1 MKNPVAASAILALM
15 FASLLV
21 IYVVVPQNDLVTY
34 LSVVIMAIGLVIAF
48 VGDVDEI
55 MMLAGLA
62 GLVSLVAAFFAGQ
75 ARFGNIGGI
84 VAVLAW
90 GLTLFLVARRA
101 STETVVIP
109 EDHAFMIAPFL
120 SSQAQPLTSPVPIS
134 TLPYLDRHVA
144 TIPTYE
150 LVNSVDVHDVNLWP
164 THNVKKV
171 VVQVRYNVVNP
182 SYTLRGIPNRGQI
195 QSDVARDMS
204 LSLSKARLDVA
215 FWEKLLVRQMKEEVD
230 DVVRQVLFRES
241 VLVERQGS
249 TVVER
254 QDEGS
259 TAGLESDSR
268 VFYKWGIIDPLPDG
282 LSQNLELAYKNRIG
296 LALKVQ
302 KELQKLVERWGVHVK
317 GVALE
322 SFEVD
327 PMILRGLKGDAPFQ
341 GELDRERRK
350 REGEAR
356 TEALRIRETGT
367 ARAETIRILIEEV
380 KKTHPEL
387 DSIDVA
393 EIVKAALLAGYS
405 EVHEV
410 EQYMAA
416 QAANQQQKK

>member
-62 GLVSLVAAFFAGQ
+62 GIVSLVAAFFAGQ

-150 LVNSVDVHDVNLWP
+150 LINSVDVPDVNLWP

-182 SYTLRGIPNRGQI
+182 SSTLRGIPNRGQI
-195 QSDVARDMS
+195 QSDVAREMGVS
-204 LSLSKARLDVA
+204 LSRARLDVA

-249 TVVER
+249 TT
-254 QDEGS
+254 DESS
-259 TAGLESDSR
+259 TAGLESEAK
-268 VFYKWGIIDPLPDG
+268 VFYKWGIIEPLPDG

-356 TEALRIRETGT
+356 SEALRIRETGT
-367 ARAETIRILIEEV
+367 ARADTIRILIEEV

-405 EVHEV
+405 EIHEV

>member
-1 MKNPVAASAILALM
+1 
-15 FASLLV
+15 
-21 IYVVVPQNDLVTY
+21 
-34 LSVVIMAIGLVIAF
+34 
-48 VGDVDEI
+48 
-55 MMLAGLA
+55 
-62 GLVSLVAAFFAGQ
+62 
-75 ARFGNIGGI
+75 
-84 VAVLAW
+84 
-90 GLTLFLVARRA
+90 
-101 STETVVIP
+101 
-109 EDHAFMIAPFL
+109 MIAPFL

-150 LVNSVDVHDVNLWP
+150 LVNSVDVPDVNLWP

-195 QSDVARDMS
+195 QSDVARELGVS
-204 LSLSKARLDVA
+204 VSKARLDVA

-241 VLVERQGS
+241 VLVERQGESS
-249 TVVER
+249 T
-254 QDEGS
+254 G
-259 TAGLESDSR
+259 GLEGEGR
-268 VFYKWGIIDPLPDG
+268 VFYKWGIIDPIPDG
-282 LSQNLELAYKNRIG
+282 LSQNLELAYKNRIS
-296 LALKVQ
+296 LANKVQ

-317 GVALE
+317 GLALE

-327 PMILRGLKGDAPFQ
+327 PIILRGLKGDAPLQ

-356 TEALRIRETGT
+356 SEALRIRETGT
-367 ARAETIRILIEEV
+367 ARAETIRILIEQV
-380 KKTHPEL
+380 KSTHPDL

-405 EVHEV
+405 EIHEV

-416 QAANQQQKK
+416 QAANQQKK